1 MGRASGYING
11 RFGTVTEADN
21 KLFWF
26 PVWGRTLNV
35 YPQGPDGAEQGQ
47 FQDFRLVFT
56 EWVTNK
62 FLKLVDNFRTK
73 VLKKTIASQS
83 HNPVMIK

>member
-1 MGRASGYING
+1 MRRRRLYGKNIFS
-11 RFGTVTEADN
+11 RFGTVTEADK

-47 FQDFRLVFT
+47 FQDFRL
-56 EWVTNK
+56 
-62 FLKLVDNFRTK
+62 
-73 VLKKTIASQS
+73 
-83 HNPVMIK
+83 